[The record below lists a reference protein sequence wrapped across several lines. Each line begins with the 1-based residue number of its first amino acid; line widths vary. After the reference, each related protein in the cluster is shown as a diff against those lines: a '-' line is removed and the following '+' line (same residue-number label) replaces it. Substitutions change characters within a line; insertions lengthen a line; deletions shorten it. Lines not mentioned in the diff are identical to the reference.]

1 MINKRIKAQGYN
13 KIIKIYRLTIPLN
26 NNYNNIPAS
35 EAEMYDAMVPQIIAL
50 NPSRARSALRVGAI
64 APIPPI

>member
-1 MINKRIKAQGYN
+1 MINKRIKAQGHN

-35 EAEMYDAMVPQIIAL
+35 EAEI
-50 NPSRARSALRVGAI
+50 
-64 APIPPI
+64 